1 LDLKTGSESTV
12 LHEAQKAINIER
24 EQLTL
29 ALRRIFS
36 DPVSLSDFSTLKWH
50 SK

>member
-1 LDLKTGSESTV
+1 MKLRKQSTSK
-12 LHEAQKAINIER
+12 EEW
-24 EQLTL
+24 LTL